1 MDWIWGVSLIFWAVF
16 LPPFW
21 TQAVLSAEDPTVPPV
36 FRNSGSL
43 AEKKTSPLCI
53 YIYMLYQQH
62 IYVCI
67 NIDIWLFSLII
78 LIVWFGSE
86 GKGYAEQLELQ
97 RYYIVCDRYMYI
109 VHMYIYIHCT
119 WLWKI
124 LLCRIRQH
132 QSNFFNDS

>member
-1 MDWIWGVSLIFWAVF
+1 MLKIL
-16 LPPFW
+16 
-21 TQAVLSAEDPTVPPV
+21 
-36 FRNSGSL
+36 RC
-43 AEKKTSPLCI
+43 PLFFETLEVWQRRRHLLYVYI

-67 NIDIWLFSLII
+67 NIDIWLFSFII

-109 VHMYIYIHCT
+109 VHMYIYIYIVHGCGKYSCVGSDNINLT
-119 WLWKI
+119 SLMI
-124 LLCRIRQH
+124 LEHSYQNH
-132 QSNFFNDS
+132 QLQT